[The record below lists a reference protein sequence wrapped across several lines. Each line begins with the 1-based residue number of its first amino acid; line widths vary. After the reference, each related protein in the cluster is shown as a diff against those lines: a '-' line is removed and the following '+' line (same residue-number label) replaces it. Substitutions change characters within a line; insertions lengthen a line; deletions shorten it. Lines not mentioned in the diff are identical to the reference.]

1 MKNLNYVAPKV
12 PTANIAV
19 NKSRVKLYNKQGD
32 LPSYYLQKGQEFQ
45 IELFNPTKESILAKI
60 TLNGN
65 VISQGGLVLNPGQ
78 RVFLDR
84 YLDVAKKFLFDT
96 YEVANTQEVK
106 EAIVNNG
113 DFKVQF
119 YRELKPRQR
128 TPILKFN
135 TLNSRS
141 IFGGPNYDQGII
153 RYDSTNT
160 GGYVHNS
167 STAPNTPLC
176 DTFTT
181 STTSI
186 NAVGGSYSTTG
197 LLTGDLSTNAF
208 YSSSVYD
215 GSATMDWM
223 QTEKSVE
230 TPKNPTRSLK
240 TKKSKSIETGRV
252 EEGSHS
258 DQKFKTV
265 NKDFEWFAFHTI
277 DAKLLPVSQ
286 KVNTVE
292 DINVKVY
299 CTNCGAK
306 LGKGHKFCSTC
317 GTKA

>member
-1 MKNLNYVAPKV
+1 MKNLNYVAPKT
-12 PTANIAV
+12 PTANLAV
-19 NKSRVKLYNKQGD
+19 NKSRVKLYTKQGEM
-32 LPSYYLQKGQEFQ
+32 PSYYLQKGQEFQ
-45 IELFNPTKESILAKI
+45 IELFNPTTETVLAKI

-106 EAIVNNG
+106 EAIANNG
-113 DFKVQF
+113 DFKVEF
-119 YRELKPRQR
+119 YRESKPRPR
-128 TPILKFN
+128 NPII
-135 TLNSRS
+135 TLGSRS
-141 IFGGPNYDQGII
+141 IYNGPNYNQGIM

-160 GGYVHNS
+160 GGYAGS
-167 STAPNTPLC
+167 SPTTPNTPLC

-181 STTSI
+181 ST

-197 LLTGDLSTNAF
+197 LLTGDISNTISTSAF
-208 YSSSVYD
+208 YNASVNISD
-215 GSATMDWM
+215 VSGKVTFDSFT
-223 QTEKSVE
+223 
-230 TPKNPTRSLK
+230 TPKPTRSLK
-240 TKKSKSIETGRV
+240 AKKSKSIETGRV

-265 NKDFEWFAFHTI
+265 DKDFEWFAFHTI
-277 DAKLLPVSQ
+277 EAKLLPVSQ

-299 CTNCGAK
+299 CTNCAHK
-306 LGKGHKFCSTC
+306 LKKEYKFCPVCATRV
-317 GTKA
+317 

>member
-1 MKNLNYVAPKV
+1 MKNLNYVAPKT
-12 PTANIAV
+12 PTANLAV

-32 LPSYYLQKGQEFQ
+32 LPTYYLQKGQEFQ
-45 IELFNPTKESILAKI
+45 IELFNPTTDTILAKI

-113 DFKVQF
+113 DFKVEF
-119 YRELKPRQR
+119 YRELKPRPR
-128 TPILKFN
+128 TPIQIIGLG
-135 TLNSRS
+135 SRS
-141 IFGGPNYDQGII
+141 VFGGPNHNQGII

-160 GGYVHNS
+160 GGYVGAS
-167 STAPNTPLC
+167 TTAPNTPLC
-176 DTFTT
+176 NTFTT
-181 STTSI
+181 TSLTANASDYTT
-186 NAVGGSYSTTG
+186 
-197 LLTGDLSTNAF
+197 LSTNAF
-208 YSSSVYD
+208 YSSSVDFVHD
-215 GSATMDWM
+215 GAATMDWM

-230 TPKNPTRSLK
+230 TPKDLSKTLRS
-240 TKKSKSIETGRV
+240 KKSKSIETGRV
-252 EEGSHS
+252 EQGSHS

-265 NKDFEWFAFHTI
+265 DKDFEWFAFHTI
-277 DAKLLPVSQ
+277 EAKLLPVSQ
-286 KVNTVE
+286 KVNTAE
-292 DINVKVY
+292 DINVKRY

-306 LGKGHKFCSTC
+306 LGKGHKFCATC